1 MPRRQAQERPSR
13 LKTRLQTPTS
23 IFTVKL
29 PALPHRETASPA
41 TSSRVRACHA
51 GAPPHKGILPPVTPL
66 VLGTRRF
73 GPTRIR
79 QPPEA
84 SPAAPPAPCRCPP
97 PAVSFFTAFRRRAHP
112 TSAAV
117 TRGLAATCPAQVL
130 AGPRRAPS
138 RHGSESRAIAAGRS
152 HGVAY
157 CPVLTRIWRRAGV
170 TAPGFE
176 STDPRRCS
184 SAKGAT
190 RAGNRPV
197 HQESRLLTS
206 AVDLQSRLETL
217 CPRYSSVALLPQCR
231 SSESPAAVAGGSR
244 PAPAAPPHL
253 PPPPPPHTPQPTRA
267 SSPAVGLWRRRC
279 GRAAALAGCESAP
292 LQTRVP
298 TSRLAASRRDWAP
311 RPNAGPC
318 CPAPRLRCQ
327 RPLKRRPSTCVM
339 KVLVDTGT
347 RPRRDEAAGHLRPRP
362 TRGRRRRAPA
372 SAAGEHKGGGP
383 LETRRVWTL
392 GSCVGL

>member
-138 RHGSESRAIAAGRS
+138 RRGSESRAIAAGRS
-152 HGVAY
+152 HGVALRKHGPAPLLECQGRDKSRERARTSRVAPVDTCRRSTVAPQNSLSEILECCAATRVPQLRVTGRSRGRKSPSPS
-157 CPVLTRIWRRAGV
+157 CPSPPASPTTTTHTPAHPRVVARRRVVAS
-170 TAPGFE
+170 ALWACC
-176 STDPRRCS
+176 STGWLRV
-184 SAKGAT
+184 GAT
-190 RAGNRPV
+190 GPG
-197 HQESRLLTS
+197 HQ
-206 AVDLQSRLETL
+206 AQ
-217 CPRYSSVALLPQCR
+217 CGALLP
-231 SSESPAAVAGGSR
+231 SAPPEVPTALEGSPATFVHYQLWPSKGR
-244 PAPAAPPHL
+244 PSAIKEACRVRVSSLSSASTAPPGG
-253 PPPPPPHTPQPTRA
+253 P
-267 SSPAVGLWRRRC
+267 WRRSLLAHTQRLD
-279 GRAAALAGCESAP
+279 RAAAPGE
-292 LQTRVP
+292 
-298 TSRLAASRRDWAP
+298 
-311 RPNAGPC
+311 AGPD
-318 CPAPRLRCQ
+318 PAQ
-327 RPLKRRPSTCVM
+327 SARR
-339 KVLVDTGT
+339 G
-347 RPRRDEAAGHLRPRP
+347 RPR
-362 TRGRRRRAPA
+362 
-372 SAAGEHKGGGP
+372 S
-383 LETRRVWTL
+383 V
-392 GSCVGL
+392 